1 MSRSALF
8 KLANHFGYWDM
19 TSSVFRLSGIL
30 MMLVS
35 ITLVFAPIAEAR
47 KSRGDVYLLRGFG
60 NVFSKG
66 LDEIG
71 KKMNRSGI
79 KAKVIS
85 HGQWQTALR
94 TIVANR
100 KRYGKRPVVLIGH
113 SLGANAA
120 IRIARGLKREKIR
133 VNYMVTFAATDPS
146 PVPSNVR
153 KATNYYFSKDG
164 WGEPLRRGY
173 GFRGRLHNIDFSKD
187 KNIGHFNIDEQPK
200 LHRQVI
206 ANTRRHL
213 RYHGS

>member
-1 MSRSALF
+1 
-8 KLANHFGYWDM
+8 M
-19 TSSVFRLSGIL
+19 TSSVFRLPGIL
-30 MMLVS
+30 MLLAS
-35 ITLVFAPIAEAR
+35 IVVVFAPIAEAG

-60 NVFSKG
+60 DVFSRG

-71 KKMNRSGI
+71 IKLNRSGI
-79 KAKVIS
+79 DAQVIGHS
-85 HGQWQTALR
+85 QWQTALK

-100 KRYGKRPVVLIGH
+100 NRYGKRPVVLIGH

-133 VNYMVTFAATDPS
+133 VSYMVTFAATDPS

-153 KATNYYFSKDG
+153 KATNYYFAKDG

-173 GFRGRLHNIDFSKD
+173 GFRGRLRNIDFSKD
-187 KNIGHFNIDEQPK
+187 KKVGHFNIDEQPK

-206 ANTRRHL
+206 ANTHRHL
-213 RYHGS
+213 RYRGS

>member
-1 MSRSALF
+1 MKS
-8 KLANHFGYWDM
+8 FGVRF
-19 TSSVFRLSGIL
+19 TGIL
-30 MMLVS
+30 VLLTNL
-35 ITLVFAPIAEAR
+35 IVFLAPMAEAG

-60 NVFSKG
+60 DIFSKG

-71 KKMNRSGI
+71 NKLNRSGI
-79 KAKVIS
+79 DAKVIG
-85 HGQWQTALR
+85 HGQWQAALK

-120 IRIARGLKREKIR
+120 IRIARGLKRENIR
-133 VNYMVTFAATDPS
+133 VSYMVTFAATDPS

-153 KATNYYFSKDG
+153 KATNYYFAKDG
-164 WGEPLRRGY
+164 WGEPLKRGH
-173 GFRGRLHNIDFSKD
+173 GFRGRLRNIDFSKN
-187 KNIGHFNIDEQPK
+187 KKVGHFNIDEQPK

-213 RYHGS
+213 RYRGS

>member
-1 MSRSALF
+1 
-8 KLANHFGYWDM
+8 M
-19 TSSVFRLSGIL
+19 TSYVFRLTGIL
-30 MMLVS
+30 SMLAS
-35 ITLVFAPIAEAR
+35 LIFVFAPMAEAG

-60 NVFSKG
+60 DVFSKG

-71 KKMNRSGI
+71 KKLNQSGI
-79 KAKVIS
+79 DAKVIG
-85 HGQWQTALR
+85 HGQWQTALK

-120 IRIARGLKREKIR
+120 IRIARGLKRENIR
-133 VNYMVTFAATDPS
+133 VNYMATFAATDPS

-153 KATNYYFSKDG
+153 RATNYYFAKNG
-164 WGEPLRRGY
+164 WGEPLRRGN
-173 GFRGRLHNIDFSKD
+173 GFRGRLRNIDFSKD
-187 KNIGHFNIDEQPK
+187 KKVGHFNIDEQPK

-213 RYHGS
+213 RYRGS